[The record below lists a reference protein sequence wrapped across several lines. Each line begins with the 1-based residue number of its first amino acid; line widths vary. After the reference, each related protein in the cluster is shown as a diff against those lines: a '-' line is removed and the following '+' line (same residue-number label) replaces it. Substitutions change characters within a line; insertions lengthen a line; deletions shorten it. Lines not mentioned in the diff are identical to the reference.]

1 MVSGETLRKLRV
13 LRGSSQQQM
22 AAKLGISQPAYSK
35 LEKRK
40 FVNGKSLDRIL
51 KALLCT
57 KEDIERIKTFTSP
70 FNKN

>member
-1 MVSGETLRKLRV
+1 MVSGETLKKLRIIK
-13 LRGSSQQQM
+13 GASQQQI

-40 FVNGKSLDRIL
+40 FVNGKSLGRIL

-57 KEDIERIKTFTSP
+57 NEDIERIKTFTSL
-70 FNKN
+70 FDKN